1 MNVKEKR
8 PPSQET
14 FRLGSPLVKP
24 FFPRTT
30 TMPNPN
36 CASCSL
42 DKNRGKLLKCMHSV
56 CVPCLPKQ
64 ITFGNALICP
74 TCSEITPPPP
84 VGLTQLQALPDSVL
98 NFETLSA
105 SCDVY
110 RTDVALGCDD
120 CVEYRGAVSTCLEC
134 KMNYCQTHAEGHP
147 LSRATYQHKLEI
159 LGASGSAGPIIKE
172 QAGEKC
178 PLHPTEEIRSFCSHC
193 SQLLCQRCEIIHP
206 SEHNQGILPVSEAAS
221 QAKLAL
227 TSRLVTGDDGD
238 RSSLDEAFDGVVNA
252 IQDLHTQTEAVSAE
266 VNEYFDGLVA
276 VIRKR
281 GNAVLGDLDQ
291 LRSKKLL
298 PLEAQRSRLA
308 NTINASSTAK
318 SYLTCR
324 QSDANLLKMRPWLEE
339 VADREEK
346 LLKEDGAP
354 CVSAKL
360 VFTPNTSTDM
370 VDVVRQFGD
379 VADVAVPSG
388 LASLQSPTGVQA
400 DSAQQDIPD
409 QRILDT
415 FNPAK
420 CHPDITLGDDNRT
433 ATLTD
438 EEENDRCVLGA
449 TSYTTGQHDIRIRLD
464 DVQEQSGIIIGMTS
478 NNDPPLDTYAHSPG
492 LSAWFGMDTCHFIP
506 SDGDF
511 RWSGDAG
518 QPWQNGDILHLH
530 LDCQQHTLSAHHGH
544 TSKTHTIHD
553 VIGELRLFVSM
564 DRSGQKV
571 SII

>member
-8 PPSQET
+8 PVSQKT
-14 FRLGSPLVKP
+14 FRLRSPLVKS
-24 FFPRTT
+24 FFPNST
-30 TMPNPN
+30 TMPNPK

-64 ITFGNALICP
+64 ITFRNALICP

-84 VGLTQLQALPDSVL
+84 GGVTHLQALPDSVL
-98 NFETLSA
+98 NLETLSA

-110 RTDVALGCDD
+110 RTDDTLGCDD
-120 CVEYRGAVSTCLEC
+120 CVEDRRAVSTCLEC
-134 KMNYCQTHAEGHP
+134 KMNYCQTHAEAHS

-159 LGASGSAGPIIKE
+159 LGAIGSAYPIIKE

-178 PLHPTEEIRSFCSHC
+178 NLHPTEEVRSFCSHC

-227 TSRLVTGDDGD
+227 TARLVTGDDGD
-238 RSSLDEAFDGVVNA
+238 RSSLDEAFDGVVDA
-252 IQDLHTQTEAVSAE
+252 IQNLHTQTEAVSAE

-281 GNAVLGDLDQ
+281 ENTVLGDLDQ
-291 LRSKKLL
+291 LRTKKLL

-318 SYLTCR
+318 SYLTSR

-339 VADREEK
+339 VADKEGK
-346 LLKEDGAP
+346 LLQKNGAP
-354 CVSAKL
+354 CASAKL
-360 VFTPNTSTDM
+360 VFTPNISVDM

-388 LASLQSPTGVQA
+388 LASLQSHTGVQA
-400 DSAQQDIPD
+400 DSAHQDIPG

-420 CHPDITLGDDNRT
+420 CHPDITLDDDNRT
-433 ATLTD
+433 ATFTAK
-438 EEENDRCVLGA
+438 EGSEPCVLGA
-449 TSYTTGQHDIRIRLD
+449 TSYTTGQHDIRIRVD
-464 DVQEQSGIIIGMTS
+464 DMQGWSGIVIGMTS
-478 NNDPPLDTYAHSPG
+478 NTDPPLDKYRHSPG
-492 LSAWFGMDTCHFIP
+492 LSAWIDWGTSHLIP
-506 SDGDF
+506 SSVDLQDG
-511 RWSGDAG
+511 GDVG
-518 QPWQNGDILHLH
+518 QDWENGDILHLH
-530 LDCQQHTLSAHHGH
+530 LDCQQHTLSAHHERTG
-544 TSKTHTIHD
+544 KTHTIHD
-553 VIGELRLFVSM
+553 VIGELRLFVYLF
-564 DRSGQKV
+564 RNGHKV

>member
-1 MNVKEKR
+1 
-8 PPSQET
+8 
-14 FRLGSPLVKP
+14 
-24 FFPRTT
+24 
-30 TMPNPN
+30 MPNPK

-64 ITFGNALICP
+64 ITFGNALTCP

-84 VGLTQLQALPDSVL
+84 GGVTHLQALPDSVL

-110 RTDVALGCDD
+110 RTDVTLGCDD
-120 CVEYRGAVSTCLEC
+120 CVEDRRAVSTCLEC
-134 KMNYCQTHAEGHP
+134 KMNYCQTHAEGHR
-147 LSRATYQHKLEI
+147 LSRATYHHKLEI
-159 LGASGSAGPIIKE
+159 LGVIGSANPIIKK
-172 QAGEKC
+172 QACEKC
-178 PLHPTEEIRSFCSHC
+178 PLHPTDEIRSFCSHC

-206 SEHNQGILPVSEAAS
+206 SEHNHGILPVSEAAS

-227 TSRLVTGDDGD
+227 TARLVTGDDGD
-238 RSSLDEAFDGVVNA
+238 RSSLDEAYDGVVDA

-276 VIRKR
+276 VMRKR
-281 GNAVLGDLDQ
+281 ENAVLGDLDQ
-291 LRSKKLL
+291 LRTKKLL

-318 SYLTCR
+318 SYLTSR

-339 VADREEK
+339 VADREDK
-346 LLKEDGAP
+346 LLQEDGAP
-354 CVSAKL
+354 CASAKL

-379 VADVAVPSG
+379 VADVADPSG
-388 LASLQSPTGVQA
+388 LASLQPPTGVPA

-420 CHPDITLGDDNRT
+420 CHPDITLDDDNRT
-433 ATLTD
+433 ATFTSAERTD
-438 EEENDRCVLGA
+438 GCVLGA
-449 TSYTTGQHDIRIRLD
+449 TSYTTGQHDIRIRVD
-464 DVQEQSGIIIGMTS
+464 DMQDCSCIFIGMTS
-478 NNDPPLDTYAHSPG
+478 NTDPPLDQYKHSPG
-492 LSAWFGMDTCHFIP
+492 LSAWCGGDTCLVIP
-506 SDGDF
+506 SDGDWQF
-511 RWSGDAG
+511 GGDVG

-530 LDCQQHTLSAHHGH
+530 LDCQEHTLSSHHERTGQ
-544 TSKTHTIHD
+544 THTIHD
-553 VIGELRLFVSM
+553 VIGELRLFVSL
-564 DRSGQKV
+564 DISGQKV

>member
-8 PPSQET
+8 QLSQKT
-14 FRLGSPLVKP
+14 FRLRSPLVQP
-24 FFPRTT
+24 FLPRSA
-30 TMPNPN
+30 TMPNPK

-42 DKNRGKLLKCMHSV
+42 DRNRGKLLKCMHSV

-64 ITFGNALICP
+64 ITFGNALTCP
-74 TCSEITPPPP
+74 SCSEITPPPP
-84 VGLTQLQALPDSVL
+84 GGLTQLQALPDSVL
-98 NFETLSA
+98 DFETLSA

-110 RTDVALGCDD
+110 QTDVAFGCDD
-120 CVEYRGAVSTCLEC
+120 CVEDRRAVSTCLEC
-134 KMNYCQTHAEGHP
+134 KMNYCQTHAEAHP

-159 LGASGSAGPIIKE
+159 LGAIGSADPIIKE

-227 TSRLVTGDDGD
+227 TARLVTGDDGD
-238 RSSLDEAFDGVVNA
+238 RSGLDEAFDGVVDA

-281 GNAVLGDLDQ
+281 ENTVLGDLDQ
-291 LRSKKLL
+291 LRTKKLL
-298 PLEAQRSRLA
+298 PLEAQQSRLA

-318 SYLTCR
+318 SYLTSR

-339 VADREEK
+339 VADREDK
-346 LLKEDGAP
+346 LLQDDGAP
-354 CVSAKL
+354 CASAKL
-360 VFTPNTSTDM
+360 VFTPNISVDM

-379 VADVAVPSG
+379 VADVVLPSG
-388 LASLQSPTGVQA
+388 QASLQSRTGVQA
-400 DSAQQDIPD
+400 DSAQQDNPG

-420 CHPDITLGDDNRT
+420 CHPYITVDDDNRT
-433 ATLTD
+433 ATVTAKEGSD
-438 EEENDRCVLGA
+438 PCVLGA
-449 TSYTTGQHDIRIRLD
+449 TSYTTGQHDIRIRVD
-464 DVQEQSGIIIGMTS
+464 DVQNVCYIMIGMTS
-478 NNDPPLDTYAHSPG
+478 NTDPPLDQYIHSPG
-492 LSAWFGMDTCHFIP
+492 LSAWCGDDTGHF
-506 SDGDF
+506 SSSYGD
-511 RWSGDAG
+511 WQCGDVG

-530 LDCQQHTLSAHHGH
+530 LDCQQHTLSAHHERTG
-544 TSKTHTIHD
+544 KTHTIND
-553 VIGELRLFVSM
+553 VIGELRLFVSLYW
-564 DRSGQKV
+564 SGQKV

>member
-1 MNVKEKR
+1 
-8 PPSQET
+8 
-14 FRLGSPLVKP
+14 
-24 FFPRTT
+24 
-30 TMPNPN
+30 MPNPK

-74 TCSEITPPPP
+74 SCSEITPPPP
-84 VGLTQLQALPDSVL
+84 RGVTQLQALPDSVL
-98 NFETLSA
+98 NFEILCA

-110 RTDVALGCDD
+110 GTEVTPSCDD
-120 CVEYRGAVSTCLEC
+120 CVEDRRAVSTCLEC
-134 KMNYCQTHAEGHP
+134 KMNYCQTHAESHR

-159 LGASGSAGPIIKE
+159 LSAIGSADLIIRE

-178 PLHPTEEIRSFCSHC
+178 PLHSTKEIRSFCSHC

-221 QAKLAL
+221 KAKLTL
-227 TSRLVTGDDGD
+227 TARLVTGDDGD
-238 RSSLDEAFDGVVNA
+238 RSGQDEAFDGVVDA

-276 VIRKR
+276 IIRKR
-281 GNAVLGDLDQ
+281 ENAVLGDLDQ
-291 LRSKKLL
+291 LRTNKLL

-318 SYLTCR
+318 SYLTSR

-346 LLKEDGAP
+346 LLQEDGAP
-354 CVSAKL
+354 CASAKL
-360 VFTPNTSTDM
+360 VFTPNISVDM

-379 VADVAVPSG
+379 VADVADHSV
-388 LASLQSPTGVQA
+388 LASLQPPTGVQA
-400 DSAQQDIPD
+400 DSAQQDIPG

-420 CHPDITLGDDNRT
+420 CHPDITLDDDNRT
-433 ATLTD
+433 ATFTG
-438 EEENDRCVLGA
+438 EEGRDPCVLGA

-464 DVQEQSGIIIGMTS
+464 DVQKNSYIVIGMTS
-478 NNDPPLDTYAHSPG
+478 NTEPPLDKFKHSPG
-492 LSAWFGMDTCHFIP
+492 LSAWNGWGTMHVIP
-506 SDGDF
+506 S
-511 RWSGDAG
+511 SGDWQDGGDVG
-518 QPWQNGDILHLH
+518 QQWENGDILHLH
-530 LDCQQHTLSAHHGH
+530 LDCQQHTLSAHHERTG
-544 TSKTHTIHD
+544 KTHTIND
-553 VIGELRLFVSM
+553 VIGELQLFVSLYS
-564 DRSGQKV
+564 SGQKV